1 MQEQR
6 PSAKNIDG
14 AIRDLANAPPE
25 VAISDLAAVANR
37 AVIELNKVAR
47 TQANLL
53 RGAPEWGKWARLAN
67 ATRST
72 VLQMAAVRDSLKAM
86 GAPAP
91 TEEP

>member
-1 MQEQR
+1 MDGGR
-6 PSAKNIDG
+6 TAAKDIDG
-14 AIRDLANAPPE
+14 AIRDLADAPPE
-25 VAISDLAAVANR
+25 KAITELAAVANR

-47 TQANLL
+47 TQANAL

-86 GAPAP
+86 GAPTP
-91 TEEP
+91 TEES